1 MATLTPASAAALSR
15 LRAYRPQPTNYFN
28 VPASRR
34 AAVLILLFA
43 DRQGDLRVVLT
54 MRSAAMKNYAG
65 HAALP
70 GGKADSAA
78 ETPWETA
85 RREAF
90 EEIGLPMSDAKLP
103 WPWRVEELCQLPT
116 NLARTELGVRPC
128 VAYLAK
134 DLTRPTGQLGPAGI
148 TTGTA
153 GEALIPRL
161 QANEVAAVFTAG
173 FHNFLSADDE
183 VPSSAA
189 SAGDPNS
196 TPVTN
201 PGPRTEREP
210 GPGIEAAGFPAKWY
224 EGEWTN
230 WHESRWRM
238 HNFYVPVKGPGAQVV
253 AWPRSKKSKK
263 STTNKDEQAGG
274 GGLRGK
280 VEHENGFTQ
289 QAPSQASSKA
299 QTSAPNEPPPHA
311 QAGPDL
317 RSLSR
322 FRVFGMT
329 ARILVDAARVA
340 YAEEPAFEHNSHFGD
355 EEMIARLLR
364 MGRLSA
370 DRKPGEQGLTRE
382 VLTQAAKM

>member
-15 LRAYRPQPTNYFN
+15 LRAYRPPPTQYFN

-70 GGKADSAA
+70 GGKADSAT

-85 RREAF
+85 RREAY
-90 EEIGLPMSDAKLP
+90 EEIGLPLSDAKLP

-173 FHNFLSADDE
+173 FHNFLSAEYE
-183 VPSSAA
+183 VASSAA
-189 SAGDPNS
+189 SAGDPNTS
-196 TPVTN
+196 PTKN
-201 PGPRTEREP
+201 PGPGAEREP

-224 EGEWTN
+224 EGEWTD

-253 AWPRSKKSKK
+253 AWPRSKK
-263 STTNKDEQAGG
+263 NKNTVTASEGG
-274 GGLRGK
+274 GVGATEGQEDKSIRK
-280 VEHENGFTQ
+280 TRTQ
-289 QAPSQASSKA
+289 TQSSTPTEPSS
-299 QTSAPNEPPPHA
+299 NA
-311 QAGPDL
+311 QAGLDL

-340 YAEEPAFEHNSHFGD
+340 YDEEPAFEHNSHFGD
-355 EEMIARLLR
+355 EEMIARLLH

-370 DRKPGEQGLTRE
+370 ERKPGEQGLTRQ

>member
-1 MATLTPASAAALSR
+1 MYYSAPCHLEEADHRIQAALSR
-15 LRAYRPQPTNYFN
+15 LRAYRPPPTQYFN

-70 GGKADSAA
+70 GGKADSAT

-85 RREAF
+85 RREAY
-90 EEIGLPMSDAKLP
+90 EEIGLPLSDAKLP

-173 FHNFLSADDE
+173 FHNFLSAE
-183 VPSSAA
+183 Y
-189 SAGDPNS
+189 
-196 TPVTN
+196 
-201 PGPRTEREP
+201 EREP

-224 EGEWTN
+224 EGEWTD

-253 AWPRSKKSKK
+253 A
-263 STTNKDEQAGG
+263 STPTE
-274 GGLRGK
+274 
-280 VEHENGFTQ
+280 
-289 QAPSQASSKA
+289 PSS
-299 QTSAPNEPPPHA
+299 NA
-311 QAGPDL
+311 QAGLDL

-340 YAEEPAFEHNSHFGD
+340 YDEEPAFEHNSHFGD
-355 EEMIARLLR
+355 EEMIARLLH

-370 DRKPGEQGLTRE
+370 ERKPGEQGLTRQ